1 MRLSLKTS
9 TALIASL
16 ALAMPGT
23 LPAQGLGEAVP
34 EFECP
39 EGTSEADCLLLGEQ
53 AAADAAA
60 AAEAAAEAEAAIEA
74 EAAAEAE
81 AQAAADAEAAA
92 AEAAEAEAAAQA
104 ELEAAAE
111 EAEAAAAEA
120 EAQTETQTGA
130 EAEAETDATADAPA
144 ADTEAAAE
152 TEAAVEGDA
161 TSETE
166 TPAPEGTAET
176 EAEAT
181 VETEAEAATG
191 EAATPPAET
200 TDTAETQ
207 DAEGTETE
215 TTEAGSTETATS
227 ETATAEADAAAT
239 QEETQ
244 APLAALGAGGEAEVT
259 TETVT
264 EENSR
269 SSSEDFEQSASGE
282 ATAEAGAETT
292 AAPAAGND
300 DDGLSNLERALLI
313 GAGAIVVGSI
323 LNGNREV
330 VSQTDDRVVVQR
342 SDGSYEILKD
352 DNALLRQPGSEVQ
365 TQTFSDGS
373 TLTTV
378 TRPDG
383 LQVIT
388 VRDAELRVVR
398 RVSIAPDGTETVLID
413 DTNRAEPVDVTTLP
427 APIETTTDGD
437 LRAALERQA
446 LIDRRFSLAQ
456 VRDIR
461 EVRLLAPAID
471 LDNITFE
478 TGSAAISPSQAE
490 ELTMIGR
497 LLSDMIDENPG
508 EIFLIEGHTDAV
520 GEAAMNLTLSDRRAE
535 LVALALS
542 EYFDVPPENLVVQGY
557 GESNLRVQTDGPERA
572 NRRAVVRRITPLLQV
587 AAAQ

>member
-60 AAEAAAEAEAAIEA
+60 AAEAAAEAEAAVEA

-81 AQAAADAEAAA
+81 AQA
-92 AEAAEAEAAAQA
+92 AAEAEAAAQA

-120 EAQTETQTGA
+120 EAQTETQTEA
-130 EAEAETDATADAPA
+130 EAEAETEAAAETDATADAPA
-144 ADTEAAAE
+144 ADTETAVE
-152 TEAAVEGDA
+152 TEAAAEGDA

-239 QEETQ
+239 EEETQ
-244 APLAALGAGGEAEVT
+244 APLAALGADGEAEVT

-383 LQVIT
+383 FQVIT

-427 APIETTTDGD
+427 APMETTTDGD

-520 GEAAMNLTLSDRRAE
+520 GGAAMNLTLSDRRAE
-535 LVALALS
+535 SVALALS

>member
-60 AAEAAAEAEAAIEA
+60 EAAAAEAAVEA

-104 ELEAAAE
+104 ELEAAVE

-120 EAQTETQTGA
+120 EAQTETQTET
-130 EAEAETDATADAPA
+130 EAGAETDATAEAPA
-144 ADTEAAAE
+144 ADTETAVEAEAAA
-152 TEAAVEGDA
+152 EGDA

-166 TPAPEGTAET
+166 APAPESTAET
-176 EAEAT
+176 ETDAT
-181 VETEAEAATG
+181 VETEAEAAVTG
-191 EAATPPAET
+191 EAGTPPAEIS
-200 TDTAETQ
+200 DTAETQ
-207 DAEGTETE
+207 DTEVTETE
-215 TTEAGSTETATS
+215 TTDAGSTETATS

-239 QEETQ
+239 EEETQ
-244 APLAALGAGGEAEVT
+244 APLAALGAEGESEAEVT

-313 GAGAIVVGSI
+313 GAGAVVVGSI

-383 LQVIT
+383 FQVIT

-413 DTNRAEPVDVTTLP
+413 DTNRAEPVDVATLP
-427 APIETTTDGD
+427 TPIETTNDGD

-520 GEAAMNLTLSDRRAE
+520 GGAAMNLTLSDRRAE
-535 LVALALS
+535 SVALALS

>member
-60 AAEAAAEAEAAIEA
+60 AAEAAAEAEAAVEA

-81 AQAAADAEAAA
+81 AQA
-92 AEAAEAEAAAQA
+92 AAEAEAAAQA

-120 EAQTETQTGA
+120 EAQTETQTEA
-130 EAEAETDATADAPA
+130 EAEAEAETEAAAETDATADAPA
-144 ADTEAAAE
+144 ADTETAVE
-152 TEAAVEGDA
+152 TEAAAEGDA

-215 TTEAGSTETATS
+215 MTEAGSTETATS

-239 QEETQ
+239 EEETQ
-244 APLAALGAGGEAEVT
+244 APLAALGAEGEAEAEVT

-313 GAGAIVVGSI
+313 GAGAIFVGSI

-383 LQVIT
+383 FQVIT

-520 GEAAMNLTLSDRRAE
+520 GGAAMNLTLSDRRAE
-535 LVALALS
+535 SVALALS

>member
-39 EGTSEADCLLLGEQ
+39 EGTSEADCLLLSEQ

-92 AEAAEAEAAAQA
+92 AEAAEAEAAA
-104 ELEAAAE
+104 
-111 EAEAAAAEA
+111 AEA
-120 EAQTETQTGA
+120 EAQTETQTEA
-130 EAEAETDATADAPA
+130 EAEAETEAAAETDATADAPA
-144 ADTEAAAE
+144 AD

-215 TTEAGSTETATS
+215 TTEAGSSETATS

-239 QEETQ
+239 EEETQ
-244 APLAALGAGGEAEVT
+244 APLAALGADGEAEVT

-383 LQVIT
+383 FQVIT

-427 APIETTTDGD
+427 APMETTTDGD

-520 GEAAMNLTLSDRRAE
+520 GGAAMNLTLSDRRAE
-535 LVALALS
+535 SVALALS

-557 GESNLRVQTDGPERA
+557 GESSLRVQTDGPERA

>member
-92 AEAAEAEAAAQA
+92 QA

-120 EAQTETQTGA
+120 EAQTETQT

-215 TTEAGSTETATS
+215 MTEAGSSETATS
-227 ETATAEADAAAT
+227 ETATAEADSAAT
-239 QEETQ
+239 EEETQ
-244 APLAALGAGGEAEVT
+244 APLAALGAEGEAEAEVT

-282 ATAEAGAETT
+282 ATAEAGVETT

-383 LQVIT
+383 FQVIT

-520 GEAAMNLTLSDRRAE
+520 GGAAMNLTLSDRRAE
-535 LVALALS
+535 SVALALS